1 MLEPFSTHFCESPGR
16 RKSSVDSTMAVV
28 WETRDGRFCVVVVAE
43 KLARAQSPRPWP
55 WWRHRQSKQSHT
67 AQIRWSTLT
76 WTNSG
81 SQPGHLRTTAPNLG
95 GSSLLLISL
104 HLTSWNIL
112 GLECYSIM
120 HNAFFVVCV
129 KKQYECRGE
138 LSNRKMWSFWRVCW
152 NNDSDDEHLIL
163 HKLMLRTCFSCGTKN
178 HILKNAK
185 TRWRF

>member
-120 HNAFFVVCV
+120 HNAFLWRSSTNAEENCQTGKCGHSDAFAEIMTVMMNIWFYISWCYVLVFHVAQKNIYFLKMLKQDVV
-129 KKQYECRGE
+129 
-138 LSNRKMWSFWRVCW
+138 
-152 NNDSDDEHLIL
+152 
-163 HKLMLRTCFSCGTKN
+163 
-178 HILKNAK
+178 
-185 TRWRF
+185 